1 MTELDILNLQSG
13 SIQSTGLYFVG
24 IAFTVWVAMRV
35 SSVVSQRSPDNTVMK
50 IIASVFGLC
59 TVYYFALVQAFY
71 NYNMEVTGHRLASL
85 KASGGDVSAASMDF
99 VANVG
104 ATTTPPQFS
113 LVPVDP
119 VQYVYMAAVL
129 AIILLPLW
137 GPQDDA

>member
-1 MTELDILNLQSG
+1 MEL
-13 SIQSTGLYFVG
+13 
-24 IAFTVWVAMRV
+24 
-35 SSVVSQRSPDNTVMK
+35 
-50 IIASVFGLC
+50 
-59 TVYYFALVQAFY
+59 
-71 NYNMEVTGHRLASL
+71 TGHRLASL

-104 ATTTPPQFS
+104 ASTAPPQFS

>member
-24 IAFTVWVAMRV
+24 MAFSIWVAMRV
-35 SSVVSQRSPDNTVMK
+35 SSVVSQRSPDNTIMK

-71 NYNMEVTGHRLASL
+71 NYNMEVTAHRLASL
-85 KASGGDVSAASMDF
+85 NASGGDVSAASMDF
-99 VANVG
+99 VANIG

-113 LVPVDP
+113 LVPADP